1 MVHAPRFL
9 LSAILIPT
17 ALAACSSP
25 EPATPVQSPYA
36 PDLVEGAQLEQNL
49 TRRMLNPIMG
59 EPEKLK
65 RAGIP
70 NIRDL
75 EMSATAIPA
84 EFSRSATK
92 QIDIALAIRN
102 DGKKAV
108 NLWFPSTQRIEL
120 IVKNKAGDVL
130 KRWSDGEKFKK
141 ETGYLV
147 VNPDE
152 TITYAET
159 ISTSFMPTG
168 QVAVIEAF
176 IAGYPDLRARVEVI
190 PAP

>member
-1 MVHAPRFL
+1 MVHTPRFL
-9 LSAILIPT
+9 LCAILIPA

-25 EPATPVQSPYA
+25 EPATPLESPYA
-36 PDLVEGAQLEQNL
+36 PDVEEGAQLEQNL

-75 EMSATAIPA
+75 EMSATPIPA
-84 EFSRSATK
+84 EFSRSSTK
-92 QIDIALAIRN
+92 EIDVALAIRN

-108 NLWFPSTQRIEL
+108 NLWFPTAQRIEL
-120 IVKNKAGDVL
+120 VVMNKAGDVL
-130 KRWSDGEKFKK
+130 SRWSDGQQFKR

-159 ISTSFMPTG
+159 ISTRSMPAG

-176 IAGYPDLRARVEVI
+176 IAGYPDLRARAEVI